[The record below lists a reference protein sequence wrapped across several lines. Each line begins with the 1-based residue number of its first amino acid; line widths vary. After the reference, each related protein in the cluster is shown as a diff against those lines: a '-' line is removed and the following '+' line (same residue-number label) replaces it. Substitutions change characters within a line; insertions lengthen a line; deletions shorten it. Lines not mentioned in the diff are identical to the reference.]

1 LSRNKVNRKSSS
13 NRQKDI
19 DKVHSIGYD
28 VYARNFLQQNRR
40 EGKEVWKKAK
50 EFLKRQGILS
60 WMSLIVSVIALLKV
74 LLFE

>member
-1 LSRNKVNRKSSS
+1 MW
-13 NRQKDI
+13 QKT
-19 DKVHSIGYD
+19 
-28 VYARNFLQQNRR
+28 
-40 EGKEVWKKAK
+40 K